1 VQPDAEP
8 MIPPTPHHGDSL
20 QDAIETPVPAD
31 TEEELVALGVRED
44 HWEVSGN
51 QLIRHHRQPR
61 LNMFFPHE
69 AVTCPVPFHAL
80 GNMRTILGRH
90 VSGSLFE
97 RKEAWRNS
105 PQSHLPQPEPW
116 TGTTHFEILPGHND
130 HTTPEELHMSTHVE
144 QQVFQAEILMTD
156 EDIQKC
162 VGKTYDQQEILLASA
177 AKRQKVEVKIKDL
190 SPEDARLFA
199 KAKEKEIDSWIATD
213 TVRKILRNQVPEGQ
227 LLRSRWILTWKSFD
241 EIEQAETG
249 TSRKAKARLMIL
261 GYEDPLIDSLPR
273 DSPTL
278 GRDSRMLALQCVA
291 SHRWTVRSFDIRTAF
306 LRGSR
311 QDSRILGIEPPEE
324 LRIKMNLKS
333 DEVCELLKGAYGLIN
348 APLLW
353 HCELKAALLS
363 LGFIV
368 SPMDPFLCSCC
379 RKSPRMNARPVPSM
393 AS

>member
-1 VQPDAEP
+1 
-8 MIPPTPHHGDSL
+8 MRG
-20 QDAIETPVPAD
+20 
-31 TEEELVALGVRED
+31 ED
-44 HWEVSGN
+44 
-51 QLIRHHRQPR
+51 IRS
-61 LNMFFPHE
+61 
-69 AVTCPVPFHAL
+69 T
-80 GNMRTILGRH
+80 
-90 VSGSLFE
+90 
-97 RKEAWRNS
+97 RNS
-105 PQSHLPQPEPW
+105 
-116 TGTTHFEILPGHND
+116 TGI
-130 HTTPEELHMSTHVE
+130 SS
-144 QQVFQAEILMTD
+144 Q
-156 EDIQKC
+156 
-162 VGKTYDQQEILLASA
+162 
-177 AKRQKVEVKIKDL
+177 RQKVEVKIKDL

-199 KAKEKEIDSWIATD
+199 KAKEKETDSWLATD

-227 LLRSRWILTWKSFD
+227 LLRSRWVLTWKSFD

-249 TSRKAKARLMIL
+249 TSRKAKARLVIL

-306 LRGSR
+306 LRGSG
-311 QDSRILGIEPPEE
+311 QDSCILGIEPPEE

-333 DEVCELLKGAYGLIN
+333 DEVCELLKGAYGLSN

-353 HCELKAALLS
+353 HCELTAALLS

-379 RKSPRMNARPVPSM
+379 RKSPRMNTRPVPPM